1 MRTKRLFR
9 DKTVVITGAAGGL
22 GRALSRR
29 FGRAG
34 ARLGLLDLESDSVE
48 SAVRELRAD
57 GVDCHG
63 LTCDV
68 TREQDCED
76 AVATLV
82 ERFGGVDVL
91 INNAGITQR
100 SAFAKTTIEVFRRV
114 MNVNLF
120 GTLHCTKAALPSL
133 VNGHG
138 LIIAIS
144 SIAGFAPLYGR
155 TGYAASK
162 HALHGLFDSLRTE
175 LRNEGVGVMIV
186 CPGFVDTNFAVTALD
201 GDGQLTTHP
210 RSTLGRLSSP
220 ESVAESVFRAAERDK
235 RLLVLTRVGRLTRLV
250 TKISPALYE
259 WIMVRS
265 LRSELDR

>member
-9 DKTVVITGAAGGL
+9 DKMVVITGAAGGL
-22 GRALSRR
+22 GRAFSRR

-34 ARLGLLDLESDSVE
+34 ARLGLLDLESDSIA
-48 SAVRELRAD
+48 SAVRELKAD
-57 GVDCHG
+57 GIDCHG

-68 TREQDCED
+68 TQESDCKE
-76 AVATLV
+76 AIATLI

-100 SAFAKTTIEVFRRV
+100 SAFAKTSTEVFRRV
-114 MNVNLF
+114 MNINLF
-120 GTLHCTKAALPSL
+120 GALHCTQAVLPSL
-133 VNGHG
+133 VNRHG
-138 LIIAIS
+138 LVIVIS

-186 CPGFVDTNFAVTALD
+186 CPGFVDTNFAFTALD
-201 GDGQLTTHP
+201 GDGQLTNHP

-220 ESVAESVFRAAERDK
+220 ESVAEAVFRAAEREK
-235 RLLVLTRVGRLTRLV
+235 RLLVLSGFGRLTRLV
-250 TKISPALYE
+250 TRMSPALYE